1 MRELAKMNFE
11 FEKFKNIK
19 SFMEDGFQRV
29 TGFPYRTNEIV
40 DIQKEK
46 AYGFFYSIIELE
58 YVNEIK
64 RGEFIGSF
72 NYLLGICQGLMT
84 AFEDS
89 ETHKLLTVFYEL
101 EGNLTTSY
109 AEMDP
114 NPIRV
119 IHHARI
125 TGDLIKESGD
135 FFTTN
140 QNDVKHLIRRDL
152 TNIDCFD
159 HLSILRPI
167 NFADNF

>member
-1 MRELAKMNFE
+1 
-11 FEKFKNIK
+11 
-19 SFMEDGFQRV
+19 MEDEFQRV

-72 NYLLGICQGLMT
+72 NHIFGIYRGLMA

-89 ETHKLLTVFYEL
+89 ESHELLTIFYEL
-101 EGNLTTSY
+101 EGNLT
-109 AEMDP
+109 MDSNELNTKP
-114 NPIRV
+114 VRV
-119 IHHARI
+119 ILHARI

-135 FFTTN
+135 FFTSNPNSITH
-140 QNDVKHLIRRDL
+140 VIKRDL
-152 TNIDCFD
+152 TNIDSFD